1 MEHETVTD
9 MKNVRIVDT
18 TANPATLG
26 LLAFGMT
33 TILLNLHNAGL
44 FTMGSAI
51 FAMGIFLGG
60 IAQIIAGIMEWK
72 KNNTFGMLAFISYGF
87 FWISLIC
94 MIVMPGFGWGGEFST
109 DAFVYFLI
117 LWGLYS
123 FVMFIITFRLP
134 KSLRLVFG
142 LLVIIFVL
150 LIAGNAT
157 GNVTILRIAG
167 IEGIICGLAAMYAS
181 LGQVMN
187 EVFKEPVIS
196 L

>member
-9 MKNVRIVDT
+9 IKNIRIVDT

-44 FTMGSAI
+44 FAMGSAI
-51 FAMGIFLGG
+51 FAMGIFFGG

-72 KNNTFGMLAFISYGF
+72 KNNTFGMLAFIAYGF
-87 FWISLIC
+87 FWISLIG
-94 MIVMPGFGWGGEFST
+94 MIVMPGFGWGAEFSNA
-109 DAFVYFLI
+109 AFVYFLM
-117 LWGLYS
+117 LWGLFS
-123 FVMFIITFRLP
+123 LVMFIITFRLP
-134 KSLRLVFG
+134 RSLQVVFG
-142 LLVIIFVL
+142 LVVILFAL
-150 LIAGNAT
+150 LIIGNAT
-157 GNVTILRIAG
+157 GNVNVLRIAG
-167 IEGIICGLAAMYAS
+167 IEGIICGLAAMYTS